1 MYEKFK
7 KPELPPNV
15 VRVETPEGIFR
26 IAYGIHIR
34 PQNPEDVKGVN
45 AIMLETG
52 TFNYNNPQKA
62 IECFYDIQ
70 KYGIQYENLIK
81 EAARSH
87 QPIYF
92 ADVDPTTLRNLLAI
106 FLMGVEGLVG
116 IRLIQYLRNL
126 GEQVLEDKNSNKN
139 SRRDFL
145 KLLGG
150 GVLSTYLISPT
161 VKVLIGLLGTL
172 NEQTA
177 RRKVDRLLIELDEKI
192 HPELNIIIL
201 TLRNLVMAQKLITI
215 TQDFRG
221 EAGQKPEIAAV
232 VGGGHIGLEKALRER
247 EENRIKIIQQILSVP
262 GISGLRNEIANIA
275 RFDYE
280 PKEERWKLTNFYQDS
295 FLLQLEN

>member
-26 IAYGIHIR
+26 IAYGVHTR
-34 PQNPEDVKGVN
+34 PQNPEDVRGVN

-52 TFNYNNPQKA
+52 LFNYDNSQKA
-62 IECFYDIQ
+62 IKCFYDIQ
-70 KYGIQYENLIK
+70 KDIVQYENLIK
-81 EAARSH
+81 EAARSR

-92 ADVDPTTLRNLLAI
+92 TDVDPMILRSSLTF
-106 FLMGVEGLVG
+106 FLKVVEGIVA
-116 IRLIQYLRNL
+116 IRLIQDLGNL
-126 GEQVLEDKNSNKN
+126 CKQVLENKN

-150 GVLSTYLISPT
+150 GVLSAYLTSPFVEDLT
-161 VKVLIGLLGTL
+161 NVGAILGKL
-172 NEQTA
+172 DGQTA
-177 RRKVDRLLIELDEKI
+177 RRKVERLLIELNEEI

-232 VGGGHIGLEKALRER
+232 VGGAHIGLEKVLRER
-247 EENRIKIIQQILSVP
+247 KENRIKIIQQILSVP
-262 GISGLRNEIANIA
+262 GISKLRNEIANIA
-275 RFDYE
+275 RFDYK
-280 PKEERWKLTNFYQDS
+280 PQEERWELTKFYKDP
-295 FLLQLEN
+295 FLLKLEN